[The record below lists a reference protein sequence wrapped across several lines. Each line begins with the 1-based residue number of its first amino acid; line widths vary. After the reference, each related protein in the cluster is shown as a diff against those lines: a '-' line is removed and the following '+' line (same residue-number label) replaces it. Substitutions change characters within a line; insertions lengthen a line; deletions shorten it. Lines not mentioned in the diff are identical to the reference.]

1 MSFSGYFPQ
10 NSKQFAL
17 FRAVFVT
24 DECSTIELHEDWK
37 RKFSPKVQKY
47 MIYLQAIHL
56 LSCLTIC
63 VRLFIQLYYVL
74 IYFKLVFHLIILEY
88 LPQI

>member
-24 DECSTIELHEDWK
+24 DECSTIELPEDWK
-37 RKFSPKVQKY
+37 RKFPPKVQKY
-47 MIYLQAIHL
+47 ISRQDKVTRKSIGLDQVFIAALVEDDITTAQVLCKCSSGISIH
-56 LSCLTIC
+56 
-63 VRLFIQLYYVL
+63 
-74 IYFKLVFHLIILEY
+74 H
-88 LPQI
+88 